1 MRSAHVGK
9 QLNRFVRRARRSF
22 EYRTGRVVAWVMCEI
37 KELETRHS
45 ERLSQQL
52 QKYELLGLDR
62 DAGITAYLEA
72 VKEAGVEASVEIGD
86 SRSEHKVL
94 LGALA
99 AKRLP
104 ISKILEIGT
113 LEGSTTKVLTYL
125 FPEAIVTTMDL
136 PASDSAYHA
145 SYEYS
150 RSREFVEKRK
160 LNVRSSS
167 RIKFV
172 EQNSLSLSLES
183 VDSNYDLVWVDGDH
197 DFPTVGIDLANS
209 VRLLRPGGY
218 LMCDDVISE
227 RISRTSTY
235 NSNAAHRTLVALH
248 GAGLIESPVYLYKR
262 LGKHNQHPRKFVA
275 ITRTRARNQAS

>member
-1 MRSAHVGK
+1 
-9 QLNRFVRRARRSF
+9 
-22 EYRTGRVVAWVMCEI
+22 MCEI
-37 KELETRHS
+37 KELGTPHS

-62 DAGITAYLEA
+62 NAGITAYLEA
-72 VKEAGVEASVEIGD
+72 VREAGIEASAEIGD

-99 AKRLP
+99 AKKLP

-125 FPEAIVTTMDL
+125 FPEAVVTTMDL

-150 RSREFVEKRK
+150 RSREFVEKRNM
-160 LNVRSSS
+160 NVCSSS

-172 EQNSLSLSLES
+172 EQNSLTLSLEA

-209 VRLLRPGGY
+209 TRLLRPGGY

-227 RISRTSTY
+227 RISRKSTY
-235 NSNAAHRTLVALH
+235 NSDAAHRTLMALH
-248 GAGLIESPVYLYKR
+248 GAGLIENPIYLYKR
-262 LGKHNQHPRKFVA
+262 LGKRNQHPRKFVA
-275 ITRTRARNQAS
+275 ITRTRATNRAS